1 MFNDNVKDQLDAT
14 GKYLEQLE
22 PSSKGQQES
31 LQKAKDELQ
40 KGLTLIA
47 VWQERIKIADRSDF
61 R

>member
-47 VWQERIKIADRSDF
+47 VW
-61 R
+61 